1 MPVCAALLPA
11 LGRSLFSTDCS
22 AIWYSH
28 GLPWSEPHVFTELS
42 AVYATFHNAKCTPVF
57 TAIKLSVDGSVSPTE
72 HPALIHAKL
81 SAVC

>member
-11 LGRSLFSTDCS
+11 FGRSLFSTNFA

-28 GLPWSEPHVFTELS
+28 GIPWSEPHVFAKLS
-42 AVYATFHNAKCTPVF
+42 AVYATFHDAKCTPVF

-72 HPALIHAKL
+72 QSALIHAKL